1 MLPSMFRRLLVL
13 LLAPLAL
20 FGCATAPA
28 DPEERA
34 EWEQVNDP
42 LEPMNRAIFDFNMTL
57 DKAIMKPVATT
68 YRDYVPDGLRRSVH
82 NFLANLQTPLIFASD
97 VLQGEGNRAAT
108 VFTRALVNTTL
119 GIGGLFDV
127 ASELNLPAHQEDF
140 GQTLAVWGLP
150 DGPYLML
157 PLFGPSNPRDAGGLA
172 VEFVADPLG
181 LYLASKGLA
190 YVNVTRSGMD
200 AVDTR
205 VEFLDQL
212 DAIERTSLDF
222 YSTMRS
228 VSRQFRQDQI
238 RNSAP
243 IGEGYGARA
252 ATTPR

>member
-1 MLPSMFRRLLVL
+1 MLPSMFRRLFIL
-13 LLAPLAL
+13 LIAPLAL
-20 FGCATAPA
+20 FGCATPPA

-42 LEPMNRAIFDFNMTL
+42 FEPMNRAIFDFNMAL
-57 DKAIMKPVATT
+57 DKAIMKPIATA
-68 YRDYVPDGLRRSVH
+68 YRDYVNDGVRRSVH
-82 NFLANLQTPLIFASD
+82 NFLSNLQSPLIFAND
-97 VLQGEGNRAAT
+97 VLQGEANRAAT
-108 VFTRALVNTTL
+108 IFTRTLVNTTI

-127 ASELNLPAHQEDF
+127 ATDLNLPPHQEDL
-140 GQTLAVWGLP
+140 GQTFAVWGVP
-150 DGPYLML
+150 DGPFLML

-181 LYLASKGLA
+181 LYLANKGLA
-190 YVNVTRSGMD
+190 YVNLARSGMD

-228 VSRQFRQDQI
+228 ISRQFRQDQI

-243 IGEGYGARA
+243 MGEGYGARA
-252 ATTPR
+252 ASTPR